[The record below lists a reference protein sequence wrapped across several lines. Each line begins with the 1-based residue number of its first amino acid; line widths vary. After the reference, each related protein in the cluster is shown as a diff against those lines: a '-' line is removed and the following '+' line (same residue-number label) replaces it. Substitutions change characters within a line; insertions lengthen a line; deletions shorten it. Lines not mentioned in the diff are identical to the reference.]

1 MINARDFDI
10 DPSSWEVDVLHIGQ
24 SQNRLV
30 KIKNFFSNPEKV
42 REIGMQAELKRTI
55 MGEVSSSP

>member
-30 KIKNFFSNPEKV
+30 KIRNFFSNPDKV
-42 REIGMQAELKRTI
+42 REIGM
-55 MGEVSSSP
+55 